1 MATIILG
8 LLAPQAF
15 ESITLLL
22 VEMLVVDG
30 LVGLSAFIVLSAI
43 KAHVLAKTA
52 DINNSI
58 AFVDSLSSF
67 RTSGDICN
75 FGKYNESIIYST
87 EALDMDPNNTFALNN
102 KGLALFLI

>member
-1 MATIILG
+1 MTFAATIILG

-22 VEMLVVDG
+22 VEMLVVDV

-67 RTSGDICN
+67 RTSYILGILEN
-75 FGKYNESIIYST
+75 IMNPLST
-87 EALDMDPNNTFALNN
+87 LP
-102 KGLALFLI
+102 KP